1 MPFYDLYALKQG
13 LETKYVNDLSKMREK
28 AKDKFKR
35 VIREINAEYARI
47 LKL

>member
-1 MPFYDLYALKQG
+1 
-13 LETKYVNDLSKMREK
+13 MREK